1 MAGTIVVGIIL
12 FAAMLVG
19 WTWRRGAKAKAELAA
34 KYPAP
39 GKLVNVGGYRL
50 HIHCQGQG
58 SPTVLIEAGANDCSL
73 SWSQVQREVAR
84 FTRVCT
90 YDRAGLGWSERR
102 PHLPER
108 LNLSGR
114 SRTAHNLVEDLHTLL
129 ARSCLE
135 PPYVLVGH
143 SLGGL
148 LVRLYA
154 HEHPDQVAGM
164 VLVDA
169 VHEEMFLR
177 YPEAFRRLLQ
187 RGRKPMAW
195 FLRLGEMSAAAGL
208 LALAP
213 RLYPQQL
220 LSIAPEEARET
231 YRGVMSADA
240 KCLAAVREESG
251 AVDDYHASVR
261 AAHITSLGDIPLIVL
276 SHGQAQRVP
285 GLSEEVNQQKEQAEQ
300 QMQVELAA
308 QSSRGKR
315 IVAEKSGHLI
325 QIDQP
330 ELVVDAIRQVV
341 EAARHR

>member
-1 MAGTIVVGIIL
+1 MTGTRVAGIALLVSI
-12 FAAMLVG
+12 LVG
-19 WTWRRGAKAKAELAA
+19 WTWRRGAKAKTELAA
-34 KYPAP
+34 KYLPP
-39 GKLVNVGGYRL
+39 GKMVDVGGYRL
-50 HIHCQGQG
+50 HINCQGQG
-58 SPTVLIEAGANDCSL
+58 SPTVVIEPGNGDFSL
-73 SWSQVQREVAR
+73 CWSPVQREVAK

-90 YDRAGLGWSERR
+90 YDRAGLGWSERS
-102 PHLPER
+102 PQP
-108 LNLSGR
+108 
-114 SRTAHNLVEDLHTLL
+114 RTAHNLVEGLHTLL
-129 ARSCLE
+129 ARSGVE

-148 LVRLYA
+148 FVRLYA

-177 YPEAFRRLLQ
+177 YPEAFSRLLQ

-195 FLRLGEMSAAAGL
+195 FLRLGEMSAASGL

-276 SHGQAQRVP
+276 SHGQTQRVP
-285 GLSEEVNQQKEQAEQ
+285 GLSEEVNQQKEQTEQ

-330 ELVVDAIRQVV
+330 ELVLEAIREVV
-341 EAARHR
+341 EAARRL